1 MVKSIPGRR
10 GGIHSRWARGGA
22 ILILVATLGWLLL
35 TAGQV
40 QDRKQSCI
48 LGANIRFFQEFLSK
62 STFNGNWFLG
72 VGQRVV
78 VAMQRVWFGILDLR
92 FY

>member
-40 QDRKQSCI
+40 QDRKQGCI
-48 LGANIRFFQEFLSK
+48 LGENAIFFVRLIPTSSRGGIDTLTRMSNDNDLMRE
-62 STFNGNWFLG
+62 TF
-72 VGQRVV
+72 
-78 VAMQRVWFGILDLR
+78 
-92 FY
+92 Y